1 MSQADADGATEIS
14 DLDRLIPALYEVSSK
29 VEQDDTEKNLASSL
43 GMVVGSRYT
52 MFILFLISNSYSI
65 Y

>member
-43 GMVVGSRYT
+43 GMVVGSRYA
-52 MFILFLISNSYSI
+52 MHIISNI
-65 Y
+65 